1 MSMDVIPQGSP
12 VEMSGVK
19 MSGVEMSGVEMSG
32 VEMSGV
38 EMSGVEMSEVVRK
51 LYWGRGM
58 ALARDRV
65 AMTESR

>member
-32 VEMSGV
+32 V
-38 EMSGVEMSEVVRK
+38 VRK